1 MKSTLSMIVAI
12 FLLCPSPSFAQYT
25 HPAGEYLDGNRNTF
39 VTKSHPKSA
48 GTDFVISYPASWAS
62 LKGDRPNVMQ
72 KFVSEGGHGLESIAI
87 GTIPL
92 PLPTGYIATTQELE
106 ALLAP
111 SELRQML
118 PADAI
123 FVDAQST
130 RIEGDPAG
138 IVEYILYIDR
148 AGTTLLLHT
157 WSIWFMSGNTL
168 VHINFQVG
176 GLAGMEADVA
186 ERMAAFKPL
195 FTLVANSIV
204 FPNKRVSTG
213 NAPAASRDPQDHST
227 VYPYDGSSLLFLTAA
242 VSMLITWGIGLT
254 PPLIVRYILMKRP
267 LDRKI
272 ATRIA
277 ASFSVLFFILFT
289 VANGMLA
296 DGFIES
302 KDIGRTGAVW
312 VIIFF
317 VSRWIMSRGT
327 GSLAAQ
333 EKALA

>member
-1 MKSTLSMIVAI
+1 
-12 FLLCPSPSFAQYT
+12 
-25 HPAGEYLDGNRNTF
+25 
-39 VTKSHPKSA
+39 
-48 GTDFVISYPASWAS
+48 
-62 LKGDRPNVMQ
+62 
-72 KFVSEGGHGLESIAI
+72 

-157 WSIWFMSGNTL
+157 WSIWFMPGNTL

-195 FTLVANSIV
+195 FTLVA
-204 FPNKRVSTG
+204 
-213 NAPAASRDPQDHST
+213 
-227 VYPYDGSSLLFLTAA
+227 
-242 VSMLITWGIGLT
+242 
-254 PPLIVRYILMKRP
+254 
-267 LDRKI
+267 
-272 ATRIA
+272 
-277 ASFSVLFFILFT
+277 
-289 VANGMLA
+289 
-296 DGFIES
+296 
-302 KDIGRTGAVW
+302 
-312 VIIFF
+312 
-317 VSRWIMSRGT
+317 
-327 GSLAAQ
+327 
-333 EKALA
+333 